1 MLANP
6 TYSPYRRTAVVVG
19 LLFILCTATSILS
32 AVVTARLLD
41 APNYLTILAAHDDRV
56 VAGALVEFVWAITA
70 AGIAIGL
77 YPVLR
82 KHNRGVA
89 LGSVA
94 ARTVE
99 GALVLVGMIGL
110 LTLLSVSRQSVAGAP
125 GYASSFEAV
134 GSSLLAARD
143 WTHGYVMSLAWLAG
157 AFMYYCLLYKARLV
171 PRWLSGWG
179 LVGAALCLG
188 ATVYSGFTQHLG
200 LTPVNLVANSLIFV
214 QEIALGVWLIAKG
227 FNPATRASGQ
237 TITSEGDGMKLLAA
251 SVTGQAA

>member
-1 MLANP
+1 MLSTP
-6 TYSPYRRTAVVVG
+6 TYASHRKTAVVVG
-19 LLFILCTATSILS
+19 LLFILCTAASILS
-32 AVVTARLLD
+32 AIITAGLLD
-41 APNYLTILAAHDDRV
+41 APNYLTLLAAHDGRM
-56 VAGALVEFVWAITA
+56 VAGALAEFVWAVSA

-82 KHNRGVA
+82 KHNRAVA
-89 LGSVA
+89 LGALA

-110 LTLLSVSRQSVAGAP
+110 LTLLSVSQEIVAGAAD
-125 GYASSFEAV
+125 ASSFEAV

-143 WTHGYVMSLAWLAG
+143 WTHGYVMVLAWLAG

-188 ATVYSGFTQHLG
+188 ATVYSGFTQQLG
-200 LTPVNLVANSLIFV
+200 FTPVNLAANLLIFA

-227 FNPATRASGQ
+227 FNPATL
-237 TITSEGDGMKLLAA
+237 TSEALVPEQDDKTFLAA

>member
-1 MLANP
+1 
-6 TYSPYRRTAVVVG
+6 VG

-32 AVVTARLLD
+32 AILTARLLD

-56 VAGALVEFVWAITA
+56 VAGALVEFVWAVTA

-110 LTLLSVSRQSVAGAP
+110 LTLLSVSQQTVARAP
-125 GYASSFEAV
+125 ADASSFEAV

-143 WTHGYVMSLAWLAG
+143 WTHGYVMLFAWLAG

-179 LVGAALCLG
+179 LVGAALCLS
-188 ATVYSGFTQHLG
+188 ATVYSGFTQQFG
-200 LTPVNLVANSLIFV
+200 FTPVNLVANSLIFV
-214 QEIALGVWLIAKG
+214 QEIALGVWLIARG
-227 FNPATRASGQ
+227 FASAALTSGQ
-237 TITSEGDGMKLLAA
+237 ALAPERDGMTVLAA
-251 SVTGQAA
+251 SATGQVA